1 MNEIMKKMNYMVVAL
16 VLYILTI
23 SMPDQVRAELNHSEV
38 MAGDRQVVGTTEPGQ
53 ELMLLHRGAWMSTT
67 AKSDGGFK
75 FDLPSTAGHEAL
87 FLKGK
92 KKDGFYDAGQ
102 SIVPKGNAFA
112 PPLYLGRNGKE
123 SLFRSVLPDS
133 EIHLLAGGNLFEAM
147 GSVSLPEMSG
157 VDRAYVYSSYF
168 GIKSETKEIVL
179 AEKPVI
185 PFTLQASEVGR
196 YYLKGNTVPYTKIT
210 VTYADDTYLPRY
222 QTILS
227 DEAGDFDARLDYPIE
242 LINQQKKVTFNLS
255 LQVGE
260 GVALPDALKKTYE
273 LKVPVLSG
281 TEPLILS
288 KEFVTSDERV
298 TGYTIPGNEI
308 EIVQNG
314 EIRKCSPV
322 QGDGRFD
329 CGELAEDAKT
339 IEIMT
344 KKNAVTDYK
353 KKFKVYQTKDESGNH
368 QVEWTNPTSDSDVL
382 KGKIDR
388 RFADVQIRFSSPRDN
403 YIMQTETDEE
413 GRFEVKYPKTIAG
426 TFSVF
431 VSQKNGTADYKHVDT
446 KEIKDVR
453 RPPTPTYS
461 YRSGKLT
468 VYKGDFSGSPLRTQV
483 TVMHPD
489 GTFEFFK
496 EEYPSSFQYD
506 VIGVKKEDKIILKT
520 ISPTGIESQTVE
532 GTIPAIDLDYLT
544 QEAMKITGRTIPF
557 GKLFLLVTKNRE
569 TKKIEFTSDVDG
581 RFVID
586 YSRLYEDGFGL
597 PKELGLI
604 LDDKHIIYESVVI
617 HDVTAPSISVQP
629 LRYNDSY
636 ISLKVLPQPFN
647 MREEMD
653 RVNIKIIFLDGRTEE
668 WEERDNVSSYEAN
681 HEFYLRGTDLSKVSK
696 IAVSAIDFAGNT
708 SQPFI
713 VIPIDTTSPDLAQIE
728 VPIVNDTH
736 VRGKGQPDTKVI
748 VEIDGKR
755 FLGMTK
761 DDGTFDVPVDKL
773 IMDQRVRIQL
783 QEIRSGNV
791 SPYMERFVLGIKSI
805 SLKSNRKT
813 VIIKTNMDKNK
824 YGSIGV
830 YMILDNVERK
840 IVLNRSSKSY
850 SLPRSL
856 KNHESVKFRVVSAK
870 GEKIED
876 IVQKFSDTTPPAK
889 PARLYFDNS
898 DHRVKGKY
906 VFFARVEPY
915 ASLQLMKNGKVVF
928 RGNTD
933 EFGNI
938 YYQVSEP
945 VDLKATW
952 SFRITDLVGLSTT
965 GRVYPKDVIP
975 PKKPTMTTVTTQS
988 TTLSG
993 STNEESKIHIVIG
1006 EKTLTTKTDKNGK
1019 FSFKIKPLKINTKL
1033 SVYAKDSSGNQS
1045 DLISVRVKGVQTLKV
1060 SELTTKSSSITGTGT
1075 PGAAIVLES
1084 VTRQTIAKTSVDNK
1098 GNFKMKIPRQK
1109 KGAVLYLVSTK
1120 SSYLTRETK
1129 IVIKK

>member
-1 MNEIMKKMNYMVVAL
+1 MKKMNYMIVAL

-38 MAGDRQVVGTTEPGQ
+38 MAGDRQVVGTAEPGQ
-53 ELMLLHRGAWMSTT
+53 ELMLLHRGAWLSTT

-87 FLKGK
+87 FLKSK

-133 EIHLLAGGNLFEAM
+133 ETHLLAGGNLFEGM

-168 GIKSETKEIVL
+168 GIKSETKEIIL
-179 AEKPVI
+179 GEKPVI

-227 DEAGDFDARLDYPIE
+227 DEDGDFDARLDYPIE

-339 IEIMT
+339 IEIMM

-382 KGKIDR
+382 KGKIDK
-388 RFADVQIRFSSPRDN
+388 RFADVKIRFSSPRDN

-431 VSQKNGTADYKHVDT
+431 VSRKNGTANYEHVGT

-453 RPPTPTYS
+453 RPPIPTYI

-506 VIGVKKEDKIILKT
+506 VIGVEKEDKIILKT

-532 GTIPAIDLDYLT
+532 GTIPAIDLDDLT
-544 QEAMKITGRTIPF
+544 EESMKVTGRTIPSAKIF
-557 GKLFLLVTKNRE
+557 ITSYKDREMKKLE
-569 TKKIEFTSDVDG
+569 TTSDGHGEFT
-581 RFVID
+581 ID
-586 YSRLYEDGFGL
+586 YSSALAEGFSF
-597 PKELGLI
+597 PNELGLKISGNNIMYEELKIRDVTPPAISI
-604 LDDKHIIYESVVI
+604 LPVKYGDRILTLKVSKLINKPEDLARVKIKIIYRDGRTNEWEEIDEVSDYESVHGFWLRGITFSSDIVKAE
-617 HDVTAPSISVQP
+617 VTAI
-629 LRYNDSY
+629 DHA
-636 ISLKVLPQPFN
+636 
-647 MREEMD
+647 
-653 RVNIKIIFLDGRTEE
+653 G
-668 WEERDNVSSYEAN
+668 NVSEPYSVTPFDMN
-681 HEFYLRGTDLSKVSK
+681 PQ
-696 IAVSAIDFAGNT
+696 IDA
-708 SQPFI
+708 P
-713 VIPIDTTSPDLAQIE
+713 L
-728 VPIVNDTH
+728 VNDTH
-736 VRGKGQPDTKVI
+736 VRGKGQINTKVI
-748 VEIDGKR
+748 VEIEGKI
-755 FLGMTK
+755 FYGTIK
-761 DDGTFDVPVDKL
+761 DDGTFDVGVDKMKL
-773 IMDQRVRIQL
+773 DQKVRVEL
-783 QEIRSGNV
+783 QDGQSGNKKV
-791 SPYMERFVLGIKSI
+791 IMERLVLGIKSI
-805 SLKSNRKT
+805 SLKSDRKT
-813 VIIKTNMDKNK
+813 VTIKTNVDKMNP
-824 YGSIGV
+824 GPIGI

-840 IVLNRSSKSY
+840 IDLNRSSKSY

-856 KNHESVKFRVVSAK
+856 KNHELVKFQVVSAK

-938 YYQVSEP
+938 YYQVAEP

-965 GRVYPKDVIP
+965 GRVYPKDIIP

-993 STNEESKIHIVIG
+993 STNEESKIYIVIG

-1019 FSFKIKPLKINTKL
+1019 FSFKVKPLKINTKI

-1045 DLISVRVKGVQTLKV
+1045 ELISVRVKGVQTLKV
-1060 SELTTKSSSITGTGT
+1060 SELTTKSSIITGTGT

-1084 VTRQTIAKTSVDNK
+1084 VTRQTIAKTTVDNK
-1098 GNFKMKIPRQK
+1098 GNFKMKIQRQK